1 MAGWHNRW
9 NGHQLGQTPGDGEGQ
24 GGQVCCSPWGREELD
39 RTGRLN
45 NSNFQGTLTNT
56 GMLFCS
62 LSKLRTIYT
71 GPFLP
76 FLFLPTFYHPQPPLS
91 PAQGGSFF
99 VSVSSV
105 SGKPSS
111 YRTCFIHFS
120 CSASFF
126 LVPVSQAFCSMKA
139 RTDSFYSFLC
149 FLFFLCIFP
158 LKQ

>member
-1 MAGWHNRW
+1 M
-9 NGHQLGQTPGDGEGQ
+9 
-24 GGQVCCSPWGREELD
+24 CCSPWGREELD

-76 FLFLPTFYHPQPPLS
+76 LLFLPTFYHPQPPLS
-91 PAQGGSFF
+91 PAQGGSLF

-126 LVPVSQAFCSMKA
+126 CFCKP
-139 RTDSFYSFLC
+139 SFLQYESQDGLLL
-149 FLFFLCIFP
+149 FLPLFSFLSLHLS
-158 LKQ
+158 LKAINKHRMPSCLFGVESCTKTLKEDNTG